1 MYIEVLLTSF
11 ILLIIGCI
19 GLLKSNTLVK
29 NIISIEIIILSSIL
43 NLLYYKDISSSILLL
58 LLIITVSEL
67 SLAILF
73 MIFLVS
79 FVRPS

>member
-29 NIISIEIIILSSIL
+29 NIISIEIITLSSIL

-73 MIFLVS
+73 MINHKINS
-79 FVRPS
+79 I

>member
-73 MIFLVS
+73 MINHKINS
-79 FVRPS
+79 I

>member
-19 GLLKSNTLVK
+19 GLIKSNTLVK
-29 NIISIEIIILSSIL
+29 NIISIETITLSSIL
-43 NLLYYKDISSSILLL
+43 NLLFYKDISDSNIL
-58 LLIITVSEL
+58 LLIIITISEL

-73 MIFLVS
+73 MINHKTNNI
-79 FVRPS
+79 